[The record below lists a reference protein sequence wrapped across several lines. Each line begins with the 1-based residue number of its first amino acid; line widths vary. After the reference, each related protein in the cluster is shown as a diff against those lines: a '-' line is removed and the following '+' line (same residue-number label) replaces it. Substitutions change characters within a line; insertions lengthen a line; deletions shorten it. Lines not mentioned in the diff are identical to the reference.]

1 MFEIFLGH
9 LVGDYLL
16 QNEEMAINKSKYN
29 LIGWIYCLIH
39 CILYTIAV
47 CTIMW
52 NFNPYWVTA
61 VFLSHFLIDKFGIAE
76 WYLANIKGRSL
87 KKYVDPYGNL
97 DEIIYIPKP
106 KVEINRYDAL
116 QGGFTAVVYTLTD
129 NTMHLL
135 LMWFAY
141 QIIF

>member
-1 MFEIFLGH
+1 MFEILLGH
-9 LVGDYLL
+9 LVGDFML
-16 QNEEMAINKSKYN
+16 QNENMAINKSKYN
-29 LIGWIYCLIH
+29 LIGWTYCTIH

-52 NFNPYWVTA
+52 NFNSYWIIA
-61 VFLSHFLIDKFGIAE
+61 VFFSHFLIDKFGIAE

-87 KKYVDPYGNL
+87 KKFVKPFDDLN
-97 DEIIYIPKP
+97 EIIYMPKP
-106 KVEINRYDAL
+106 EVPTSRYDAL

-135 LMWFAY
+135 LIWIAY